1 MATGNII
8 GTFFEKEEGRTY
20 ECNEGDISVD
30 SGYSCINGA
39 KQQFSSLKPLSLQNP
54 FWSLI

>member
-8 GTFFEKEEGRTY
+8 GTFFEKAEGRTY

-39 KQQFSSLKPLSLQNP
+39 KQ
-54 FWSLI
+54 